1 MQRYVLFYNTNYEI
15 LSNSSQVTFR
25 KVRVTFQ
32 KVSLVKM
39 RRFCNR
45 KDKKKKNCTEFECLQ
60 MLIYTLFIINKN

>member
-25 KVRVTFQ
+25 NVRVTFQ

-39 RRFCNR
+39 R
-45 KDKKKKNCTEFECLQ
+45 
-60 MLIYTLFIINKN
+60 